1 MDFPGKNTGVS
12 CRALPQGISMAQG
25 LNPRIFHL
33 LYWQVDSLPLVPAGK
48 PPDLCYELFLRG
60 PVPTVTVER
69 KSVQCDLI
77 LAACRL
83 GHQGKGCD
91 MGLQPHTPVFSAAS
105 PALGASSVF
114 MLLFPLTFCSLKDF
128 IDFGKTRFLN
138 HRNVFTFGF
147 PLFYLQT

>member
-1 MDFPGKNTGVS
+1 M
-12 CRALPQGISMAQG
+12 
-25 LNPRIFHL
+25 
-33 LYWQVDSLPLVPAGK
+33 PAGK

-105 PALGASSVF
+105 PALGASSAF
-114 MLLFPLTFCSLKDF
+114 IASFPSHILLSKGF
-128 IDFGKTRFLN
+128 
-138 HRNVFTFGF
+138 HR
-147 PLFYLQT
+147 LW